1 MCIQVHQ
8 FTIFTPKLAA
18 LDKYKTIAIC
28 SRLRNEVVEPFF
40 SRVETKPKL
49 FQYQAKQGSDYLI

>member
-40 SRVETKPKL
+40 SRVEAELKR
-49 FQYQAKQGSDYLI
+49 FQS